1 MNDQQQMGY
10 EPSLD
15 GIRAFSVIAVMLY
28 HAHIAWLPGGF
39 LGVEVF
45 FVVSGFLITSLLIEE
60 RELNGGIDLKQ
71 FWIRRARRLL
81 PALFVMLS
89 ATAVCVAFFAKDSAP
104 DFRRDVLPSLGYFS
118 NWWQIF
124 AVKTPYF
131 AASSLPVL
139 RHLWSLAVE
148 EQWYLIW
155 PLLFAFIFGA
165 KWMRPK
171 ISGALLVACSGA
183 VMVATALRFAQDN
196 DMRTNLLYLSTL
208 TRSSGLLLGAAVAM
222 LWRPWRKTSPSSWW
236 RSFTADALAIVSIA
250 VIGFIMATVHVA
262 DVRMYQGGLA
272 ATTIASA
279 VVIAVVM
286 RPNGVFVQKL
296 FSQELFVE
304 IGRRS
309 YGLYLWHWPIFVVAH
324 ARDSGNRLAVA
335 LAVTVIINEFVYQF
349 VEIPTRQGALGNWWR
364 NRPQLGA
371 MRRRLPVLIAAVVV
385 ASLGV
390 TGFKVVGIEARDLAI
405 DTSTANVIF
414 AVPTTVAN
422 TGTTLAP
429 SVVDS
434 SASSTT
440 PTTPT
445 SSTTIAVLPRKL
457 VIVGDSQAH
466 ALALN
471 KPSGIEKTF
480 VIADGSIDGCG
491 IYDRGVGVGGT
502 NGNFRRNF
510 ANCVGFEKSWA
521 KSATKAKADV
531 ALVVIGAWEVL
542 DLKINGFT
550 LAFNTAP
557 ADTMFRTQ
565 MQRGIDALRA
575 TGATVALLEVACM
588 RPVDSKGG
596 PVPAL
601 PQRGDDARTGHLN
614 DLLREIAAPE
624 DDGVFFVSG
633 PKEWCTDPKISTSLS
648 YRWDGVHAYKPGA
661 KLIFETIATSI
672 LQLPVTK

>member
-1 MNDQQQMGY
+1 MNEQRHMGY

-15 GIRAFSVIAVMLY
+15 GIRALSVIAVMLY
-28 HAHIAWLPGGF
+28 HANIAWLPGGF

-60 RELNGGIDLKQ
+60 HESTQRIDLKQ

-81 PALFVMLS
+81 PALVVMLCV
-89 ATAVCVAFFAKDSAP
+89 TAVCVAFYATDSAP

-124 AVKTPYF
+124 AVDTPYF

-148 EQWYLIW
+148 EQWYLAW
-155 PLLFAFIFGA
+155 PLLFTFIFGA
-165 KWMRPK
+165 KWMRLK

-183 VMVATALRFAQDN
+183 VMVATALRFVQD
-196 DMRTNLLYLSTL
+196 DETRTNFLYLSTL

-236 RSFTADALAIVSIA
+236 RSSIADALAFVSIA
-250 VIGFIMATVHVA
+250 VIGLLMATVHVA
-262 DVRMYQGGLA
+262 DELLYKGGLA

-279 VVIAVVM
+279 VIVAVVM
-286 RPNGVFVQKL
+286 RPNGL
-296 FSQELFVE
+296 FIKRFLSQDFFVE

-324 ARDSGNRLAVA
+324 ARDSGNRFAVA

-364 NRPQLGA
+364 NRPQLSA
-371 MRRRLPVLIAAVVV
+371 MRRRLPVLIAAVVI
-385 ASLGV
+385 ASLGI
-390 TGFKVVGIEARDLAI
+390 TGVKVVGIEARDLSL

-414 AVPTTVAN
+414 AVPTTVA
-422 TGTTLAP
+422 P
-429 SVVDS
+429 
-434 SASSTT
+434 ASSLPAASTT
-440 PTTPT
+440 
-445 SSTTIAVLPRKL
+445 STTIAILPRKM

-466 ALALN
+466 SLVVN

-480 VIADGSIDGCG
+480 VVANGSIDGCG

-542 DLKINGFT
+542 DLKINSFT
-550 LAFNTAP
+550 FAVNTSP

-565 MQRGIDALRA
+565 MKRGIDALRA

-624 DDGVFFVSG
+624 NDGVYFING
-633 PKEWCTDPKISTSLS
+633 PREWCNNPKISTSLS

>member
-1 MNDQQQMGY
+1 MNDQPHMGY

-15 GIRAFSVIAVMLY
+15 GIRAFSVVAVSLY
-28 HAHIAWLPGGF
+28 HANIAWLPGGF

-60 RELNGGIDLKQ
+60 RESTQRIDLKQ

-89 ATAVCVAFFAKDSAP
+89 ATAICVAFYATDSAP
-104 DFRRDVLPSLGYFS
+104 DFRRDVFPSLGYFS

-124 AVKTPYF
+124 AVDTPYF

-148 EQWYLIW
+148 EQWYLMW
-155 PLLFAFIFGA
+155 PLLFTFVFGA

-171 ISGALLVACSGA
+171 ISGVVLVVCSGA
-183 VMVATALRFAQDN
+183 VMAATALRFVQDN
-196 DMRTNLLYLSTL
+196 ETRTNFLYLSTL

-222 LWRPWRKTSPSSWW
+222 LWRPWRKNALSSWW
-236 RSFTADALAIVSIA
+236 RSSIADALAIASIV
-250 VIGFIMATVHVA
+250 VIGVLMATVHVA
-262 DVRMYQGGLA
+262 DPFLYQGGLA
-272 ATTIASA
+272 ATTLASA
-279 VVIAVVM
+279 VMVAVVM
-286 RPNGVFVQKL
+286 RPNGLIVKRF
-296 FSQELFVE
+296 FSQNFFVE

-309 YGLYLWHWPIFVVAH
+309 YGLYLWHWPIFVVVH
-324 ARDSGNRLAVA
+324 ARDSGNRFAVA
-335 LAVTVIINEFVYQF
+335 LAATIIINEFVYQY
-349 VEIPTRQGALGNWWR
+349 VEIPTRHGAIGDWWR
-364 NRPQLGA
+364 NRPQLSA
-371 MRRRLPVLIAAVVV
+371 VRRRLPVLITAVIVT
-385 ASLGV
+385 SLGI
-390 TGFKVVGIEARDLAI
+390 TGVKVVGIEARDLSI
-405 DTSTANVIF
+405 DASSATVIF

-422 TGTTLAP
+422 TSTTLTP
-429 SVVDS
+429 SVVGS
-434 SASSTT
+434 PASSTT
-440 PTTPT
+440 
-445 SSTTIAVLPRKL
+445 STTIAQLPRKL

-466 ALALN
+466 ALAIN

-480 VIADGSIDGCG
+480 AITDGSIDGCG
-491 IYDRGVGVGGT
+491 VYDRGVGVGGT
-502 NGNFRRNF
+502 SGNFRRNF

-542 DLKINGFT
+542 DLKINSFT
-550 LAFNTAP
+550 FAMNTSP
-557 ADTMFRTQ
+557 ADTIFRTQ
-565 MQRGIDALRA
+565 MKRGIDALRA

-601 PQRGDDARTGHLN
+601 PQRGDDMRTGHLN

-633 PKEWCTDPKISTSLS
+633 PKEWCSDPKISTSLS

-661 KLIFETIATSI
+661 KLIFETIANSI

>member
-1 MNDQQQMGY
+1 MGY

-28 HAHIAWLPGGF
+28 HADIAWLPGGF

-60 RELNGGIDLKQ
+60 RESTRSIDLKQ

-81 PALFVMLS
+81 PALVVMLS
-89 ATAVCVAFFAKDSAP
+89 ATAVYVAFFAKDSAP

-118 NWWQIF
+118 NWWQIY
-124 AVKTPYF
+124 AVDTPYF

-155 PLLFAFIFGA
+155 PLLFTVVFGA
-165 KWMRPK
+165 KWMRPR
-171 ISGALLVACSGA
+171 ISGALLITCSA
-183 VMVATALRFAQDN
+183 AIMFTTALRFVQDN
-196 DMRTNLLYLSTL
+196 ETRTNFLYLSTI

-222 LWRPWRKTSPSSWW
+222 LWRPWRKNSLPSWW
-236 RSFTADALAIVSIA
+236 RSSISDAFAITSIA
-250 VIGFIMATVHVA
+250 VIGVLMATVHVA
-262 DVRMYQGGLA
+262 DQRLYQSGLA
-272 ATTIASA
+272 ATTVASA
-279 VVIAVVM
+279 VIVAVVM
-286 RPNGVFVQKL
+286 RPNGLFVKKF
-296 FSQELFVE
+296 FSQDLFVE

-324 ARDSGNRLAVA
+324 ARDSSNRLAVA
-335 LAVTVIINEFVYQF
+335 LALTIIINEFVYQF
-349 VEIPTRQGALGNWWR
+349 VEIPTRHGALGNWWH
-364 NRPQLGA
+364 NRPQLSA
-371 MRRRLPVLIAAVVV
+371 MHRRLPVFIAAVVV
-385 ASLGV
+385 ASLGI
-390 TGFKVVGIEARDLAI
+390 TGVKVVGIEARDLSI

-414 AVPTTVAN
+414 AVPTTVA
-422 TGTTLAP
+422 
-429 SVVDS
+429 
-434 SASSTT
+434 SASSLPAASTT
-440 PTTPT
+440 T
-445 SSTTIAVLPRKL
+445 TTIAKLPRKL

-466 ALALN
+466 SLAIN

-480 VIADGSIDGCG
+480 VVTDGSIDGCG

-510 ANCVGFEKSWA
+510 ANCVGFEKSWT
-521 KSATKAKADV
+521 KSATKAQADV
-531 ALVVIGAWEVL
+531 ALVVLGAWEVL
-542 DLKINGFT
+542 DLKINSFT
-550 LAFNTAP
+550 LVVNTPP

-565 MQRGIDALRA
+565 MKRGIDALRA

-601 PQRGDDARTGHLN
+601 PQRGDDTRTRHLN

-633 PKEWCTDPKISTSLS
+633 PKEWCSVSEISTSLS

>member
-1 MNDQQQMGY
+1 MGY

-28 HAHIAWLPGGF
+28 HADIAWLPGGF

-45 FVVSGFLITSLLIEE
+45 FVVSGFLTTSLLIEE
-60 RELNGGIDLKQ
+60 RESTRSIDLKQ

-81 PALFVMLS
+81 PALVVMLS
-89 ATAVCVAFFAKDSAP
+89 ATAVYVAFFAKDSAP

-118 NWWQIF
+118 NWWQIY
-124 AVKTPYF
+124 AVDTPYF

-155 PLLFAFIFGA
+155 PLLFTVVFGA
-165 KWMRPK
+165 KWMRPR
-171 ISGALLVACSGA
+171 ISGALLITCSA
-183 VMVATALRFAQDN
+183 AIMFTTALRFVQDN
-196 DMRTNLLYLSTL
+196 ETRTNFLYLSTI

-222 LWRPWRKTSPSSWW
+222 LWRPWRKNSLPSWW
-236 RSFTADALAIVSIA
+236 RSSISDAFAITSIA
-250 VIGFIMATVHVA
+250 VIGVLMATVHVA
-262 DVRMYQGGLA
+262 DQRLYQGGLA
-272 ATTIASA
+272 ATTVASA
-279 VVIAVVM
+279 VIVAVVM
-286 RPNGVFVQKL
+286 RPNGLFVKKF
-296 FSQELFVE
+296 FSQDLFVE

-324 ARDSGNRLAVA
+324 ARDSSNRLAVA
-335 LAVTVIINEFVYQF
+335 LALTIIINEFVYQF
-349 VEIPTRQGALGNWWR
+349 VEIPTRHGALGNWWH
-364 NRPQLGA
+364 NRPQLSA
-371 MRRRLPVLIAAVVV
+371 MHRRLPVFIAAVVI
-385 ASLGV
+385 ASLGI
-390 TGFKVVGIEARDLAI
+390 TGVKVVGIEARDLSI

-414 AVPTTVAN
+414 AVPTTVA
-422 TGTTLAP
+422 
-429 SVVDS
+429 
-434 SASSTT
+434 SASSLPAASTT
-440 PTTPT
+440 T
-445 SSTTIAVLPRKL
+445 TTIAKLPRRL

-466 ALALN
+466 SLAIN

-480 VIADGSIDGCG
+480 VVTDGSIDGCG

-510 ANCVGFEKSWA
+510 ANCVGFEKSWT
-521 KSATKAKADV
+521 KSATKAQADV
-531 ALVVIGAWEVL
+531 ALVVLGAWEVL
-542 DLKINGFT
+542 DLKINSFT
-550 LAFNTAP
+550 LVVNTPP

-565 MQRGIDALRA
+565 MKRGIDALRA

-601 PQRGDDARTGHLN
+601 PQRGDDTRTRHLN

-633 PKEWCTDPKISTSLS
+633 PKEWCSESEISTSLS

>member
-1 MNDQQQMGY
+1 
-10 EPSLD
+10 
-15 GIRAFSVIAVMLY
+15 ML
-28 HAHIAWLPGGF
+28 A
-39 LGVEVF
+39 
-45 FVVSGFLITSLLIEE
+45 
-60 RELNGGIDLKQ
+60 
-71 FWIRRARRLL
+71 
-81 PALFVMLS
+81 
-89 ATAVCVAFFAKDSAP
+89 ATAVCVAFYATDSAP

-124 AVKTPYF
+124 AVDTPYF

-155 PLLFAFIFGA
+155 PLLFVFVFGA

-171 ISGALLVACSGA
+171 ISGALLLLCSGA
-183 VMVATALRFAQDN
+183 IMFATALRFVQD
-196 DMRTNLLYLSTL
+196 DETRTNFLYLSTL

-222 LWRPWRKTSPSSWW
+222 LWRPWRKNSLPSWW
-236 RSFTADALAIVSIA
+236 KSSLADALAVASIA
-250 VIGFIMATVHVA
+250 VIGVLMATVHVA
-262 DVRMYQGGLA
+262 DAQLYQGGLA
-272 ATTIASA
+272 VTTIASA
-279 VVIAVVM
+279 VIIAVVM
-286 RPNGVFVQKL
+286 RPNGLFVKKF

-335 LAVTVIINEFVYQF
+335 LALTVIINEFVYQY
-349 VEIPTRQGALGNWWR
+349 VEIPTRQGALGNWLH
-364 NRPQLGA
+364 NRQQLSA
-371 MRRRLPVLIAAVVV
+371 MHRRLPVLITAAVV
-385 ASLGV
+385 ASLGI
-390 TGFKVVGIEARDLAI
+390 TGVKVVGIEARDLSI

-414 AVPTTVAN
+414 SVPTTVA
-422 TGTTLAP
+422 
-429 SVVDS
+429 
-434 SASSTT
+434 SASSLPAASTT
-440 PTTPT
+440 
-445 SSTTIAVLPRKL
+445 STTIAKLPRKL

-466 ALALN
+466 SLVVN
-471 KPSGIEKTF
+471 KPLGIEKTF
-480 VIADGSIDGCG
+480 VITNGSIDGCG

-510 ANCVGFEKSWA
+510 ANCVGFEKKWA
-521 KSATKAKADV
+521 KSATTARADV

-550 LAFNTAP
+550 FAVNTSP

-565 MQRGIDALRA
+565 MKRGIDALRS

-601 PQRGDDARTGHLN
+601 PQRGDDTRTSHLN

-633 PKEWCTDPKISTSLS
+633 PKEWCSDPKISTSLS

-661 KLIFETIATSI
+661 KLIFETIASSV
-672 LQLPVTK
+672 LKLPVKK

>member
-1 MNDQQQMGY
+1 MNEQQQMGY

-28 HAHIAWLPGGF
+28 HANIAWLPGGF

-60 RELNGGIDLKQ
+60 RESNGGIDLKQ

-81 PALFVMLS
+81 PALFIMLS
-89 ATAVCVAFFAKDSAP
+89 ATAVSVAFFAKDSAP
-104 DFRRDVLPSLGYFS
+104 DFRRDVLPSLGYLS

-155 PLLFAFIFGA
+155 PLLFTVVFGA
-165 KWMRPK
+165 KWMRSK
-171 ISGALLVACSGA
+171 FSGMLLVVCSGA
-183 VMVATALRFAQDN
+183 VMATTALRFAQDN
-196 DMRTNLLYLSTL
+196 ETRTNFLYLSTV

-222 LWRPWRKTSPSSWW
+222 LWRPWRKTSQSSRW
-236 RSFTADALAIVSIA
+236 RSSVADALALASIA
-250 VIGFIMATVHVA
+250 VIGVLMATVHVA
-262 DVRMYQGGLA
+262 DARLYQGGLA
-272 ATTIASA
+272 ATTVASA

-286 RPNGVFVQKL
+286 RPNGLIIKKF
-296 FSQELFVE
+296 FSQDFFVE
-304 IGRRS
+304 VGRRS

-324 ARDSGNRLAVA
+324 ARDSGNRFAVA
-335 LAVTVIINEFVYQF
+335 LAATIIINEFVYQF

-364 NRPQLGA
+364 NRPQLSA

-385 ASLGV
+385 ASLGA
-390 TGFKVVGIEARDLAI
+390 TGVKVVGIEARDLSI

-414 AVPTTVAN
+414 SVPTTVAN
-422 TGTTLAP
+422 TGTTLTP
-429 SVVDS
+429 SVVG
-434 SASSTT
+434 SSTT
-440 PTTPT
+440 
-445 SSTTIAVLPRKL
+445 STTIAKLPRKM

-466 ALALN
+466 ALAIN
-471 KPSGIEKTF
+471 KPSGMEKTF
-480 VIADGSIDGCG
+480 VVADGSIDGCG

-542 DLKINGFT
+542 DLKINSFT
-550 LAFNTAP
+550 FAFNTSP

-601 PQRGDDARTGHLN
+601 PQRGDDARTRHLN

-633 PKEWCTDPKISTSLS
+633 PTEWCTDPTISTSLS

>member
-1 MNDQQQMGY
+1 MNDQPHMGY

-28 HAHIAWLPGGF
+28 HANIAWLPGGF

-60 RELNGGIDLKQ
+60 RESTQRIDLKQ

-81 PALFVMLS
+81 PALVVMLS
-89 ATAVCVAFFAKDSAP
+89 VTAVCVAFYATDSAP
-104 DFRRDVLPSLGYFS
+104 DFRRDMLPSLGYFS
-118 NWWQIF
+118 NWWQIY
-124 AVKTPYF
+124 AVDTPYF

-155 PLLFAFIFGA
+155 PLLFAVLFGA

-171 ISGALLVACSGA
+171 ISGALLIGCSGA
-183 VMVATALRFAQDN
+183 IMIATALGFVQD
-196 DMRTNLLYLSTL
+196 DETRTNFLYLSTI

-222 LWRPWRKTSPSSWW
+222 LWRPWRKNSSPSWW
-236 RSFTADALAIVSIA
+236 RSSIADALAIASIA
-250 VIGFIMATVHVA
+250 VIGVLMATVHVA
-262 DVRMYQGGLA
+262 DSRLYQGGLA
-272 ATTIASA
+272 ATTVASA
-279 VVIAVVM
+279 VIVAVVM
-286 RPNGVFVQKL
+286 RPTGLIVKRF
-296 FSQELFVE
+296 FSQEFFVE

-335 LAVTVIINEFVYQF
+335 IALTIIINEFVYQY
-349 VEIPTRQGALGNWWR
+349 VEIPTRRGALGNWWR
-364 NRPQLGA
+364 NRQQLSA
-371 MRRRLPVLIAAVVV
+371 MHRRLPVLITAVVI
-385 ASLGV
+385 ASLGI
-390 TGFKVVGIEARDLAI
+390 TGVKVVGIEARDLSI
-405 DTSTANVIF
+405 DTSTASVIF
-414 AVPTTVAN
+414 SVPTTVA
-422 TGTTLAP
+422 
-429 SVVDS
+429 
-434 SASSTT
+434 SATSLPAASTT
-440 PTTPT
+440 T
-445 SSTTIAVLPRKL
+445 TTIAKLPRKL
-457 VIVGDSQAH
+457 VIVGDSQANS
-466 ALALN
+466 LAVN
-471 KPSGIEKTF
+471 KPSGMEKTF
-480 VIADGSIDGCG
+480 IVTNGSIDGCG

-550 LAFNTAP
+550 FGVNSLP

-565 MQRGIDALRA
+565 MKRGIAALRA

-601 PQRGDDARTGHLN
+601 PQRGDDTRTGHLN

-633 PKEWCTDPKISTSLS
+633 PKEWCADPKISTSLS

-661 KLIFETIATSI
+661 KLVFETIANSV

>member
-1 MNDQQQMGY
+1 MNDQQLMGY

-28 HAHIAWLPGGF
+28 HANIAWLPGGF

-60 RELNGGIDLKQ
+60 RESTRRIDLKQ

-81 PALFVMLS
+81 PALVVMLA
-89 ATAVCVAFFAKDSAP
+89 ATAVCVAFYATDSAP

-124 AVKTPYF
+124 AVDTPYF

-155 PLLFAFIFGA
+155 PLLFVFVFGA

-171 ISGALLVACSGA
+171 ISGALLLLCSGA
-183 VMVATALRFAQDN
+183 IMFATALRFVQD
-196 DMRTNLLYLSTL
+196 DETRTNFLYLSTL

-222 LWRPWRKTSPSSWW
+222 LWRPWRKNSLPSWW
-236 RSFTADALAIVSIA
+236 KSSLADALAVASIA
-250 VIGFIMATVHVA
+250 VIGVLMATVHVA
-262 DVRMYQGGLA
+262 DAQLYQGGLA
-272 ATTIASA
+272 VTTIASA
-279 VVIAVVM
+279 VIIAVVM
-286 RPNGVFVQKL
+286 RPNGLFVKKF

-335 LAVTVIINEFVYQF
+335 LALTVIINEFVYQY
-349 VEIPTRQGALGNWWR
+349 VEIPTRQGALGNWLH
-364 NRPQLGA
+364 NRQQLSA
-371 MRRRLPVLIAAVVV
+371 MHRRLPVLITAAVV
-385 ASLGV
+385 ASLGI
-390 TGFKVVGIEARDLAI
+390 TGVKVVGIEARDLSI

-414 AVPTTVAN
+414 SVPTTVA
-422 TGTTLAP
+422 
-429 SVVDS
+429 
-434 SASSTT
+434 SASSLPAASTT
-440 PTTPT
+440 
-445 SSTTIAVLPRKL
+445 STTIAKLPRKL

-466 ALALN
+466 SLVVN

-480 VIADGSIDGCG
+480 VITNGSIDGCG

-510 ANCVGFEKSWA
+510 ANCVGFEKKWA
-521 KSATKAKADV
+521 KSATTARADV

-550 LAFNTAP
+550 FAVNTSP

-565 MQRGIDALRA
+565 MKRGIDALRS

-601 PQRGDDARTGHLN
+601 PQRGDDTRTKHLN

-633 PKEWCTDPKISTSLS
+633 PKEWCSDPKISTSLS

>member
-1 MNDQQQMGY
+1 MNDQLHMGY
-10 EPSLD
+10 VPSLD
-15 GIRAFSVIAVMLY
+15 GIRAFSLIAVMLY
-28 HAHIAWLPGGF
+28 HANIAWLPGGF

-60 RELNGGIDLKQ
+60 RESTRRIDLKQ

-81 PALFVMLS
+81 PALVVMLA
-89 ATAVCVAFFAKDSAP
+89 ATAVCVAFYATDSAP

-124 AVKTPYF
+124 AVDTPYF

-148 EQWYLIW
+148 EQWYVIW
-155 PLLFAFIFGA
+155 PLLFAFVFGA
-165 KWMRPK
+165 KWMRRK
-171 ISGALLVACSGA
+171 ISGVLLVACSGA
-183 VMVATALRFAQDN
+183 VMATTALRFVQDN
-196 DMRTNLLYLSTL
+196 ETRTNFLYLSTI

-222 LWRPWRKTSPSSWW
+222 LWRPWRKKALSSWW
-236 RSFTADALAIVSIA
+236 RSSIADALAIASIA
-250 VIGFIMATVHVA
+250 VIGVLMATVHVA
-262 DVRMYQGGLA
+262 DVRLYQGGLA
-272 ATTIASA
+272 VTTIASA
-279 VVIAVVM
+279 VIIAVVM
-286 RPNGVFVQKL
+286 RPNGLFVKKF

-335 LAVTVIINEFVYQF
+335 LAVTIIINEFVYQY

-364 NRPQLGA
+364 NRQQLSA
-371 MRRRLPVLIAAVVV
+371 MHRRLPLLIAAAVV
-385 ASLGV
+385 ASLGI
-390 TGFKVVGIEARDLAI
+390 TGIKVVGIEARDLAI
-405 DTSTANVIF
+405 DTSSANVIF
-414 AVPTTVAN
+414 SVPTTVA
-422 TGTTLAP
+422 
-429 SVVDS
+429 
-434 SASSTT
+434 SASSLPAASTT
-440 PTTPT
+440 
-445 SSTTIAVLPRKL
+445 STTIAKLPRKL

-466 ALALN
+466 ALAIN
-471 KPSGIEKTF
+471 KPSGMEKTF
-480 VIADGSIDGCG
+480 AITDGSIDGCG

-510 ANCVGFEKSWA
+510 ANCVGFETSWA
-521 KSATKAKADV
+521 KSATKAGADV

-550 LAFNTAP
+550 FAMNTSP

-565 MQRGIDALRA
+565 MKRGIDALRA

-601 PQRGDDARTGHLN
+601 PQRGDDTRTSHLN

-633 PKEWCTDPKISTSLS
+633 PKEWCSDPKISTSLS

-661 KLIFETIATSI
+661 KLIFETIANSI

>member
-1 MNDQQQMGY
+1 MNEQQQMGY

-28 HAHIAWLPGGF
+28 HANIAWLPGGF

-60 RELNGGIDLKQ
+60 RESTQRIDLKQ

-81 PALFVMLS
+81 PAFFVMVS
-89 ATAVCVAFFAKDSAP
+89 ATAVCVAFYATDSAP

-124 AVKTPYF
+124 AVDTPYF

-148 EQWYLIW
+148 EQWYLVW
-155 PLLFAFIFGA
+155 PLLFSFIFGA

-183 VMVATALRFAQDN
+183 AMAATALRFIQD
-196 DMRTNLLYLSTL
+196 DETRTNFLYLSTL

-222 LWRPWRKTSPSSWW
+222 LWRPWRKTPTRFVLA
-236 RSFTADALAIVSIA
+236 RSLVADALAIASIV
-250 VIGFIMATVHVA
+250 VIGVLMATVHVA
-262 DVRMYQGGLA
+262 DARLYRGGLA
-272 ATTIASA
+272 ATTIAS
-279 VVIAVVM
+279 VVVVAVVM

-309 YGLYLWHWPIFVVAH
+309 YGLYLWHWPIFVITH

-335 LAVTVIINEFVYQF
+335 LALTAIINEFVYQY
-349 VEIPTRQGALGNWWR
+349 VEIPTRQGALGNWWH
-364 NRPQLGA
+364 NRQQLSA

-385 ASLGV
+385 ASLGA
-390 TGFKVVGIEARDLAI
+390 TGVKVVGIEARDLAI
-405 DTSTANVIF
+405 DTSPANVIF
-414 AVPTTVAN
+414 SVPTTVAS
-422 TGTTLAP
+422 AP
-429 SVVDS
+429 SLP
-434 SASSTT
+434 AASTT
-440 PTTPT
+440 T
-445 SSTTIAVLPRKL
+445 TTIAKLPRKL

-466 ALALN
+466 SLAVN
-471 KPSGIEKTF
+471 KPSGMEKTF
-480 VIADGSIDGCG
+480 VVADGSIDGCG

-531 ALVVIGAWEVL
+531 ALVVLGAWEVL
-542 DLKINGFT
+542 DLKINSFT
-550 LAFNTAP
+550 FAFDTLP

-565 MQRGIDALRA
+565 MKRGIDALRA
-575 TGATVALLEVACM
+575 TGVTVALLEVACM
-588 RPVDSKGG
+588 RPVDSSGG

-601 PQRGDDARTGHLN
+601 PQRGDDTRTRHLN
-614 DLLREIAAPE
+614 DLMREIAAPE
-624 DDGVFFVSG
+624 NDGVFFVSG
-633 PKEWCTDPKISTSLS
+633 PMEWCSDPKISTSLS

-661 KLIFETIATSI
+661 KLVFETIANSI

>member
-1 MNDQQQMGY
+1 MNDQSHMGY

-28 HAHIAWLPGGF
+28 HADIAWLPGGF

-45 FVVSGFLITSLLIEE
+45 FVVSGFLTTSLLIEE
-60 RELNGGIDLKQ
+60 RESTRSIDLKQ

-81 PALFVMLS
+81 PALVVMLS
-89 ATAVCVAFFAKDSAP
+89 ATAVYVAFFAKDSAP

-118 NWWQIF
+118 NWWQIY
-124 AVKTPYF
+124 AVDTPYF

-155 PLLFAFIFGA
+155 PLLFTVVFGA
-165 KWMRPK
+165 KWMRPR
-171 ISGALLVACSGA
+171 ISGALLITCSA
-183 VMVATALRFAQDN
+183 AIMFTTALRFVQDN
-196 DMRTNLLYLSTL
+196 ETRTNFLYLSTI

-222 LWRPWRKTSPSSWW
+222 LWRPWRKNSLPSWW
-236 RSFTADALAIVSIA
+236 RSSISDAFAITSIA
-250 VIGFIMATVHVA
+250 VIGVLMATVHVA
-262 DVRMYQGGLA
+262 DQRLYQSGLA
-272 ATTIASA
+272 ATTVASA
-279 VVIAVVM
+279 VIVAVVM
-286 RPNGVFVQKL
+286 RPNGLFVKKF
-296 FSQELFVE
+296 FSQDLFVE

-324 ARDSGNRLAVA
+324 ARDSSNRLAVA
-335 LAVTVIINEFVYQF
+335 LALTIIINEFVYQF
-349 VEIPTRQGALGNWWR
+349 VEIPTRHGALGNWWH
-364 NRPQLGA
+364 NRPQLSA
-371 MRRRLPVLIAAVVV
+371 MHRRLPVFIAAVVI
-385 ASLGV
+385 ASLGI
-390 TGFKVVGIEARDLAI
+390 TGVKVVGIEARDLSI

-414 AVPTTVAN
+414 AVPTTVA
-422 TGTTLAP
+422 
-429 SVVDS
+429 
-434 SASSTT
+434 SASSLPAASTT
-440 PTTPT
+440 T
-445 SSTTIAVLPRKL
+445 TTIAKLPRRL

-466 ALALN
+466 SLAIN

-480 VIADGSIDGCG
+480 VVTDGSIDGCG

-510 ANCVGFEKSWA
+510 ANCVGFEKSWT
-521 KSATKAKADV
+521 KSATKAQADV
-531 ALVVIGAWEVL
+531 ALVVLGAWEVL
-542 DLKINGFT
+542 DLKINSFT
-550 LAFNTAP
+550 LVVNTPP

-565 MQRGIDALRA
+565 MKRGIDALRA

-601 PQRGDDARTGHLN
+601 PQRGDDTRTRHLN

-633 PKEWCTDPKISTSLS
+633 PKEWCSVSEISTSLS

>member
-1 MNDQQQMGY
+1 MGY

-28 HAHIAWLPGGF
+28 HADIAWLPGGF

-60 RELNGGIDLKQ
+60 RESTRSIDLKQ

-81 PALFVMLS
+81 PALVVMLS
-89 ATAVCVAFFAKDSAP
+89 ATAVYVAFFAKDSAP

-118 NWWQIF
+118 NWWQIY
-124 AVKTPYF
+124 AVDTPYF

-155 PLLFAFIFGA
+155 PLLFTVVFGA
-165 KWMRPK
+165 KWMRPR
-171 ISGALLVACSGA
+171 ISGALLITCSA
-183 VMVATALRFAQDN
+183 AIMFTTALRFVQDN
-196 DMRTNLLYLSTL
+196 ETRTNFLYLSTI

-222 LWRPWRKTSPSSWW
+222 LWRPWRKNSLPSWW
-236 RSFTADALAIVSIA
+236 RSSISDAFAITSIA
-250 VIGFIMATVHVA
+250 VIGVLMATVHVA
-262 DVRMYQGGLA
+262 DQRLYQSGLA
-272 ATTIASA
+272 ATTVASA
-279 VVIAVVM
+279 VIVAVVM
-286 RPNGVFVQKL
+286 RPNGLFVKKF
-296 FSQELFVE
+296 FSQDLFVE

-324 ARDSGNRLAVA
+324 ARDSSNRLAVA
-335 LAVTVIINEFVYQF
+335 LALTIIINEFVYQF
-349 VEIPTRQGALGNWWR
+349 VEIPTRHGALGNWWH
-364 NRPQLGA
+364 NRPQLSA
-371 MRRRLPVLIAAVVV
+371 MHRRLPVFIAAVVV
-385 ASLGV
+385 ASLGI
-390 TGFKVVGIEARDLAI
+390 TGVKVVGIEARDLSI

-414 AVPTTVAN
+414 AVPTTVAY
-422 TGTTLAP
+422 
-429 SVVDS
+429 
-434 SASSTT
+434 ASSLPAASTT
-440 PTTPT
+440 T
-445 SSTTIAVLPRKL
+445 TTIAKLPRRL

-466 ALALN
+466 SLAIN

-480 VIADGSIDGCG
+480 VVTDGSIDGCG

-510 ANCVGFEKSWA
+510 ANCVGFEKSWT
-521 KSATKAKADV
+521 KSATKAQADV
-531 ALVVIGAWEVL
+531 ALVVLGAWEVL
-542 DLKINGFT
+542 DLKINSFT
-550 LAFNTAP
+550 LVVNTPP

-565 MQRGIDALRA
+565 MKRGIDALRA

-601 PQRGDDARTGHLN
+601 PQRGDDTRTRHLN

-633 PKEWCTDPKISTSLS
+633 PKQWCSDSEISTSLS

>member
-1 MNDQQQMGY
+1 MGY

-28 HAHIAWLPGGF
+28 HANIAWLPGGF

-60 RELNGGIDLKQ
+60 RESTQRIDLKQ

-81 PALFVMLS
+81 PALVVMLA
-89 ATAVCVAFFAKDSAP
+89 ATAVCVAFYATDSAP

-124 AVKTPYF
+124 AVDTPYF

-148 EQWYLIW
+148 EQWYLVW
-155 PLLFAFIFGA
+155 PLLFTFIFGA

-171 ISGALLVACSGA
+171 ISGALLLLCSGA
-183 VMVATALRFAQDN
+183 IMFATAFRFAQD
-196 DMRTNLLYLSTL
+196 DETRTNFLYLSTL

-222 LWRPWRKTSPSSWW
+222 MWRPWRKTSPSSWW
-236 RSFTADALAIVSIA
+236 RSSLADALAIASIA
-250 VIGFIMATVHVA
+250 LIGVLMATVHVA
-262 DVRMYQGGLA
+262 DARLYQGGLA
-272 ATTIASA
+272 ATTIAST
-279 VVIAVVM
+279 VIVAVVM
-286 RPNGVFVQKL
+286 RPHGLFVKKFL
-296 FSQELFVE
+296 SQELFVE

-309 YGLYLWHWPIFVVAH
+309 YGLYLWHWPIFVITH

-349 VEIPTRQGALGNWWR
+349 VEIPTRQGALGNWWH
-364 NRPQLGA
+364 NRSQLSA
-371 MRRRLPVLIAAVVV
+371 TRRRLPVLVAVVVV

-390 TGFKVVGIEARDLAI
+390 TGIKVVGIEARDLAI
-405 DTSTANVIF
+405 DSSSATLVF
-414 AVPTTVAN
+414 EVPTTVVDTA
-422 TGTTLAP
+422 TSLVPAPALTT
-429 SVVDS
+429 
-434 SASSTT
+434 T
-440 PTTPT
+440 
-445 SSTTIAVLPRKL
+445 TTIAVLPRTML
-457 VIVGDSQAH
+457 IVGDSQAH

-471 KPSGIEKTF
+471 KPSGIEETF

-510 ANCVGFEKSWA
+510 ANCEGFETSWT

-550 LAFNTAP
+550 FVFNTSP

-565 MQRGIDALRA
+565 MKRGIDALRA
-575 TGATVALLEVACM
+575 TGATVALLEVPCM

-601 PQRGDDARTGHLN
+601 PQRGDDARTSHLN
-614 DLLREIAAPE
+614 DLMREIAAPE

-633 PKEWCTDPKISTSLS
+633 PKEWCTDLTISTSLS

-661 KLIFETIATSI
+661 KLVFETIATSI

>member
-1 MNDQQQMGY
+1 MNEQPHMGY

-28 HAHIAWLPGGF
+28 HANIAWLPGGF

-60 RELNGGIDLKQ
+60 RESTQRIDLKQ

-81 PALFVMLS
+81 PAFFVMVC
-89 ATAVCVAFFAKDSAP
+89 ATAVCVAFYATDSAP

-124 AVKTPYF
+124 AVDTPYF

-148 EQWYLIW
+148 EQWYLVW
-155 PLLFAFIFGA
+155 PLLFTFIFGA

-171 ISGALLVACSGA
+171 ISGALMVACSGA
-183 VMVATALRFAQDN
+183 VMVATALRFVEDN
-196 DMRTNLLYLSTL
+196 ETRTNFLYLSTL
-208 TRSSGLLLGAAVAM
+208 TRSSGLLLGAAVAL

-236 RSFTADALAIVSIA
+236 RSSIADALAFVSIA
-250 VIGFIMATVHVA
+250 VIGVLMATVHVA
-262 DVRMYQGGLA
+262 DARLYQGGLA
-272 ATTIASA
+272 VTTIASA
-279 VVIAVVM
+279 VIIAVVM
-286 RPNGVFVQKL
+286 RPNGLFVKKF

-304 IGRRS
+304 VGRRS

-364 NRPQLGA
+364 NRQQLSA
-371 MRRRLPVLIAAVVV
+371 MRRRLPVLITAAVV
-385 ASLGV
+385 ASLGI
-390 TGFKVVGIEARDLAI
+390 TGVKVVGIEARDLSI

-414 AVPTTVAN
+414 SVPTTVA
-422 TGTTLAP
+422 
-429 SVVDS
+429 
-434 SASSTT
+434 SASSLPVASTT
-440 PTTPT
+440 T
-445 SSTTIAVLPRKL
+445 TTIAKLPRKL

-466 ALALN
+466 ALAIN
-471 KPSGIEKTF
+471 KPSGIAKTF
-480 VIADGSIDGCG
+480 VITDGSIDGCG

-521 KSATKAKADV
+521 KSATKARADV

-542 DLKINGFT
+542 DLKINSFT
-550 LAFNTAP
+550 FAFNTSP

-565 MQRGIDALRA
+565 MKRGIDALRA

-601 PQRGDDARTGHLN
+601 PQRGDDMRTRHLN
-614 DLLREIAAPE
+614 DLLREIAVPE
-624 DDGVFFVSG
+624 NDGVFFVSG
-633 PKEWCTDPKISTSLS
+633 PKEWCNDPKISTSLS

-672 LQLPVTK
+672 LQLPVKK

>member
-1 MNDQQQMGY
+1 MNEQPHMGY

-28 HAHIAWLPGGF
+28 HANIAWLPGGF

-60 RELNGGIDLKQ
+60 RESTQHIDLKQ

-81 PALFVMLS
+81 PAFFVMVC
-89 ATAVCVAFFAKDSAP
+89 ATAVCVAFYATDSAP

-124 AVKTPYF
+124 AVDTPYF

-148 EQWYLIW
+148 EQWYLVW
-155 PLLFAFIFGA
+155 PLLFTFIFGA

-183 VMVATALRFAQDN
+183 VMVATALRFVQD
-196 DMRTNLLYLSTL
+196 DETRTNFLYLSTL

-236 RSFTADALAIVSIA
+236 RSSVAEALAVTSIA
-250 VIGFIMATVHVA
+250 VIGVLMATVHVA
-262 DVRMYQGGLA
+262 DARLYQGGLA
-272 ATTIASA
+272 ITTIASA
-279 VVIAVVM
+279 VIIAVVM
-286 RPNGVFVQKL
+286 RPNGLFVKKF
-296 FSQELFVE
+296 FSQDLFVE

-309 YGLYLWHWPIFVVAH
+309 YGLYLWHWPIFVVTH

-335 LAVTVIINEFVYQF
+335 LALTVIINEFVYQY
-349 VEIPTRQGALGNWWR
+349 VEIPTRRGALGNWWR
-364 NRPQLGA
+364 NRPQLSA

-385 ASLGV
+385 ASLGI
-390 TGFKVVGIEARDLAI
+390 TGVKVVGIEARDLSI

-414 AVPTTVAN
+414 SVPTTVA
-422 TGTTLAP
+422 
-429 SVVDS
+429 
-434 SASSTT
+434 SASSLPAASTT
-440 PTTPT
+440 T
-445 SSTTIAVLPRKL
+445 TTIAKLPRKL

-466 ALALN
+466 SLAIN
-471 KPSGIEKTF
+471 KPSGMEKTF
-480 VIADGSIDGCG
+480 VVADGSIDGCG

-521 KSATKAKADV
+521 KSVTKTKADV

-550 LAFNTAP
+550 FAFNTSP

-565 MQRGIDALRA
+565 MRRGIEALRA

-601 PQRGDDARTGHLN
+601 PQRGDDMRTRHLN

-633 PKEWCTDPKISTSLS
+633 PKEWCNDPKISTSLS

>member
-1 MNDQQQMGY
+1 
-10 EPSLD
+10 
-15 GIRAFSVIAVMLY
+15 
-28 HAHIAWLPGGF
+28 
-39 LGVEVF
+39 
-45 FVVSGFLITSLLIEE
+45 
-60 RELNGGIDLKQ
+60 
-71 FWIRRARRLL
+71 
-81 PALFVMLS
+81 
-89 ATAVCVAFFAKDSAP
+89 VAFYATDSAP

-124 AVKTPYF
+124 AVDTPYF

-155 PLLFAFIFGA
+155 PLLFVFVFGA

-171 ISGALLVACSGA
+171 ISGVLLFLCSGA
-183 VMVATALRFAQDN
+183 IMFATALRFVQD
-196 DMRTNLLYLSTL
+196 DETRTNFLYLSTI

-222 LWRPWRKTSPSSWW
+222 LWRPWRKNSLPSWW
-236 RSFTADALAIVSIA
+236 KSSLADALAVASIA
-250 VIGFIMATVHVA
+250 VIGVLMATVHVA
-262 DVRMYQGGLA
+262 DAQLYQGGLA

-279 VVIAVVM
+279 VIIAVVM
-286 RPNGVFVQKL
+286 RPNGLFVKKF

-335 LAVTVIINEFVYQF
+335 LALTVIINEFVYQY
-349 VEIPTRQGALGNWWR
+349 VEIPTRQGALGNWLH
-364 NRPQLGA
+364 NRQQLSA
-371 MRRRLPVLIAAVVV
+371 MHRRLPVLITAAVV
-385 ASLGV
+385 ASLGI
-390 TGFKVVGIEARDLAI
+390 TGVKVVGIEARDLSI

-414 AVPTTVAN
+414 SVPTTVA
-422 TGTTLAP
+422 
-429 SVVDS
+429 
-434 SASSTT
+434 SASSLPAASTT
-440 PTTPT
+440 
-445 SSTTIAVLPRKL
+445 STTIAKLPRKL

-466 ALALN
+466 SLVVN

-480 VIADGSIDGCG
+480 VITNGSIDGCG

-510 ANCVGFEKSWA
+510 ANCVGFEKKWA
-521 KSATKAKADV
+521 KSATTARADV

-550 LAFNTAP
+550 FAVNTSP

-565 MQRGIDALRA
+565 MKRGIDALRS

-601 PQRGDDARTGHLN
+601 PQRGDDTRTKHLN

-624 DDGVFFVSG
+624 DDGVFFISG
-633 PKEWCTDPKISTSLS
+633 PKEWCSDPKISTSLS

-661 KLIFETIATSI
+661 KLIFETIASSV
-672 LQLPVTK
+672 LKLPVKK

>member
-1 MNDQQQMGY
+1 MGY

-28 HAHIAWLPGGF
+28 HADIAWLPGGF

-60 RELNGGIDLKQ
+60 RESTRSIDLKQ

-81 PALFVMLS
+81 PALVVMLS
-89 ATAVCVAFFAKDSAP
+89 ATAVYVAFFAKDSAP

-118 NWWQIF
+118 NWWQIY
-124 AVKTPYF
+124 AVDTPYF

-155 PLLFAFIFGA
+155 PLLFTVVFGA
-165 KWMRPK
+165 KWMRPR
-171 ISGALLVACSGA
+171 ISGALLITCSA
-183 VMVATALRFAQDN
+183 AIMFTTALRFVQDN
-196 DMRTNLLYLSTL
+196 ETRTNFLYLSTI

-222 LWRPWRKTSPSSWW
+222 LWRPWRKNSLPSWW
-236 RSFTADALAIVSIA
+236 RSSISDAFAITSIA
-250 VIGFIMATVHVA
+250 VIGVLMATVHVA
-262 DVRMYQGGLA
+262 DQRLYQGGLA
-272 ATTIASA
+272 ATTVASA
-279 VVIAVVM
+279 VIVAVVM
-286 RPNGVFVQKL
+286 RPNGLFVKKF
-296 FSQELFVE
+296 FSQDLFVE

-324 ARDSGNRLAVA
+324 ARDSSNRLAVA
-335 LAVTVIINEFVYQF
+335 LALTIIINEFVYQF
-349 VEIPTRQGALGNWWR
+349 VEIPTRHGALGNWWH
-364 NRPQLGA
+364 NRPQLSA
-371 MRRRLPVLIAAVVV
+371 MHRRLPVFIAAVVV
-385 ASLGV
+385 ASLGI
-390 TGFKVVGIEARDLAI
+390 TGVKVVGIEARDLSI

-414 AVPTTVAN
+414 AVPTTVA
-422 TGTTLAP
+422 
-429 SVVDS
+429 
-434 SASSTT
+434 SASSLPAASTT
-440 PTTPT
+440 T
-445 SSTTIAVLPRKL
+445 TTIAKLPRRL

-466 ALALN
+466 SLAIN

-480 VIADGSIDGCG
+480 VVTDGSIDGCG

-510 ANCVGFEKSWA
+510 ANCVGFEKSWT
-521 KSATKAKADV
+521 KSATKAQADV
-531 ALVVIGAWEVL
+531 ALVVLGAWEVL
-542 DLKINGFT
+542 DLKINSFT
-550 LAFNTAP
+550 LVVNTPP

-565 MQRGIDALRA
+565 MKRGIDALRA

-601 PQRGDDARTGHLN
+601 PQRGDDTRTRHLN

-633 PKEWCTDPKISTSLS
+633 PKEWCSVSEISTSLS

>member
-1 MNDQQQMGY
+1 MGY

-28 HAHIAWLPGGF
+28 HANVAWLPGGF

-60 RELNGGIDLKQ
+60 RESNHRINLKQ

-81 PALFVMLS
+81 PAFFVMLC
-89 ATAVCVAFFAKDSAP
+89 ATAVCVAFYATDSAP
-104 DFRRDVLPSLGYFS
+104 DFRRDMLPSLGYFS

-124 AVKTPYF
+124 AVDTPYF

-155 PLLFAFIFGA
+155 PLLFTLVFGA

-171 ISGALLVACSGA
+171 ISGALLITCSGA
-183 VMVATALRFAQDN
+183 IMVTTALRFVEDN
-196 DMRTNLLYLSTL
+196 ETRTNFLYLSTF
-208 TRSSGLLLGAAVAM
+208 TRSSGLLLGAAVAL
-222 LWRPWRKTSPSSWW
+222 LWRPWRKISTRFVLA
-236 RSFTADALAIVSIA
+236 RSLAADSLAIVSIA
-250 VIGFIMATVHVA
+250 VIGYLMATVHVA
-262 DVRMYQGGLA
+262 DARLYQGGLA

-279 VVIAVVM
+279 VIVAVVM
-286 RPNGVFVQKL
+286 RPNGLLIKRVFSYN
-296 FSQELFVE
+296 FFAE

-324 ARDSGNRLAVA
+324 ARDSGNRLAYA
-335 LAVTVIINEFVYQF
+335 LAATIIINEFVYQY
-349 VEIPTRQGALGNWWR
+349 VEIPTRHGALGNWWR
-364 NRPQLGA
+364 NRQQLSA
-371 MRRRLPVLIAAVVV
+371 MHRRLPIFVATVVV
-385 ASLGV
+385 TSLGF
-390 TGFKVVGIEARDLAI
+390 TGVKVAGIQARDLSV
-405 DTSTANVIF
+405 DTSNAKVEF

-422 TGTTLAP
+422 ASTNSTP
-429 SVVDS
+429 SVS
-434 SASSTT
+434 GSSTT
-440 PTTPT
+440 
-445 SSTTIAVLPRKL
+445 STTIATLPRKL
-457 VIVGDSQAH
+457 VIVGDSQARS
-466 ALALN
+466 LAVN
-471 KPSGIEKTF
+471 KPSGIKKTF
-480 VIADGSIDGCG
+480 VITDGSIDGCG
-491 IYDRGVGVGGT
+491 VYNKGVGVGGT

-521 KSATKAKADV
+521 KSARKAKADV

-542 DLKINGFT
+542 DLKFGSST
-550 LAFNTAP
+550 LVFNTP
-557 ADTMFRTQ
+557 AADAMFRSQ
-565 MQRGIDALRA
+565 VRVGVNALRA
-575 TGATVALLEVACM
+575 TGATVALLEVPCM
-588 RPVDSKGG
+588 RPVTSKGG

-601 PQRGDDARTGHLN
+601 PQRGDDTRTGHLN

-633 PKEWCTDPKISTSLS
+633 PKEWCSDPKISTSLS

-672 LQLPVTK
+672 LQLPVGK

>member
-1 MNDQQQMGY
+1 MNDQQLMGY

-28 HAHIAWLPGGF
+28 HANIAWLPGGF

-60 RELNGGIDLKQ
+60 RESTRRIDLKQ

-81 PALFVMLS
+81 PALVVMLA
-89 ATAVCVAFFAKDSAP
+89 ATAVCVAFYATDSAP

-124 AVKTPYF
+124 AVDTPYF

-155 PLLFAFIFGA
+155 PLLFVFVFGA

-171 ISGALLVACSGA
+171 ISGALLLLCSGA
-183 VMVATALRFAQDN
+183 IMFATALRFVQD
-196 DMRTNLLYLSTL
+196 DETRTNFLYLSTL

-222 LWRPWRKTSPSSWW
+222 LWRPWRKNSLPSWW
-236 RSFTADALAIVSIA
+236 KSSLADALAVASIA
-250 VIGFIMATVHVA
+250 VIGVLMATVHVA
-262 DVRMYQGGLA
+262 DAWLYQGDLA
-272 ATTIASA
+272 VTTIASA
-279 VVIAVVM
+279 VIIAVVV
-286 RPNGVFVQKL
+286 RPNGLFVKKF

-335 LAVTVIINEFVYQF
+335 LALTVIINEFVYQY
-349 VEIPTRQGALGNWWR
+349 VEIPTRQGALGYWLH
-364 NRPQLGA
+364 NRQQLSA
-371 MRRRLPVLIAAVVV
+371 MHRRLPVLITAAVV
-385 ASLGV
+385 ASLGT
-390 TGFKVVGIEARDLAI
+390 TGVKVVGIEARDLSI

-414 AVPTTVAN
+414 SVPTTVA
-422 TGTTLAP
+422 
-429 SVVDS
+429 
-434 SASSTT
+434 SASSLPAASTT
-440 PTTPT
+440 T
-445 SSTTIAVLPRKL
+445 TTIAKLPRKL

-466 ALALN
+466 SLVVN

-480 VIADGSIDGCG
+480 VITNGSIDGCG

-510 ANCVGFEKSWA
+510 ANCVGFEKKWA
-521 KSATKAKADV
+521 KSATTARADV

-550 LAFNTAP
+550 FAVNTSP

-565 MQRGIDALRA
+565 MKRGIDALRS

-601 PQRGDDARTGHLN
+601 PQRGDDTRTSHLN

-624 DDGVFFVSG
+624 DDGVFFISG
-633 PKEWCTDPKISTSLS
+633 PKEWCSDPKISTSLS

-661 KLIFETIATSI
+661 KLIFETIASSV
-672 LQLPVTK
+672 LKLPVAK

>member
-1 MNDQQQMGY
+1 MGY

-28 HAHIAWLPGGF
+28 HADIAWLPGGF

-60 RELNGGIDLKQ
+60 RESTRSIDLKQ

-81 PALFVMLS
+81 PALVVMLS
-89 ATAVCVAFFAKDSAP
+89 ATAVYVAFFAKDSAP

-118 NWWQIF
+118 NWWQIY
-124 AVKTPYF
+124 AVDTPYF

-155 PLLFAFIFGA
+155 PLLFTVVFGA
-165 KWMRPK
+165 KWMRPR
-171 ISGALLVACSGA
+171 ISGALLITCSA
-183 VMVATALRFAQDN
+183 AIMFTTALRFVQDN
-196 DMRTNLLYLSTL
+196 ETRTNFLYLSTI

-222 LWRPWRKTSPSSWW
+222 LWRPWRKNSLPSWW
-236 RSFTADALAIVSIA
+236 RSSISDAFAITSIA
-250 VIGFIMATVHVA
+250 VIGVLMATVHVA
-262 DVRMYQGGLA
+262 DQRLYRGGLA
-272 ATTIASA
+272 ATTVASA
-279 VVIAVVM
+279 VIVAVVM
-286 RPNGVFVQKL
+286 RPNGLLIKKF
-296 FSQELFVE
+296 FSQDLFVE

-324 ARDSGNRLAVA
+324 ARDSSNRLAVA
-335 LAVTVIINEFVYQF
+335 LALTVIINEFVYQF
-349 VEIPTRQGALGNWWR
+349 VEIPTRHGALGNWWH
-364 NRPQLGA
+364 NRPQLSA
-371 MRRRLPVLIAAVVV
+371 MHRRLPVFIAAVVV
-385 ASLGV
+385 ASLGI
-390 TGFKVVGIEARDLAI
+390 TGVKVVGIEARDVSI

-414 AVPTTVAN
+414 AVPTTVA
-422 TGTTLAP
+422 
-429 SVVDS
+429 
-434 SASSTT
+434 SASSLPAASTT
-440 PTTPT
+440 T
-445 SSTTIAVLPRKL
+445 TTIAKLPRRL

-466 ALALN
+466 SLAIN

-480 VIADGSIDGCG
+480 VVTDGSIDGCG

-510 ANCVGFEKSWA
+510 ANCVGFEKSWT
-521 KSATKAKADV
+521 KSATKAQADV
-531 ALVVIGAWEVL
+531 ALVVLGAWEVL
-542 DLKINGFT
+542 DLKINSFT
-550 LAFNTAP
+550 LVVNTPP

-565 MQRGIDALRA
+565 MKRGIDALRA

-601 PQRGDDARTGHLN
+601 PQRGDDTRTRHLN

-633 PKEWCTDPKISTSLS
+633 PKQWCSDSEISTSLS

>member
-1 MNDQQQMGY
+1 MNDQPHMGY

-28 HAHIAWLPGGF
+28 HANIAWLPGGF

-60 RELNGGIDLKQ
+60 RESTQRIDLKQ

-81 PALFVMLS
+81 PALVVMLS
-89 ATAVCVAFFAKDSAP
+89 VTAVCVAFYATDSAP
-104 DFRRDVLPSLGYFS
+104 DFRRDMLPSLGYFS
-118 NWWQIF
+118 NWWQIY
-124 AVKTPYF
+124 AVDTPYF

-155 PLLFAFIFGA
+155 PLLFAVLFGA

-171 ISGALLVACSGA
+171 ISGALLIGCSGA
-183 VMVATALRFAQDN
+183 IMIATALGFVQD
-196 DMRTNLLYLSTL
+196 DETRTNFLYLSTI

-222 LWRPWRKTSPSSWW
+222 LWRPWRKNSSPSWW
-236 RSFTADALAIVSIA
+236 RSSVGDALAIASIA
-250 VIGFIMATVHVA
+250 VIGVLMATVHVT
-262 DVRMYQGGLA
+262 DSRLYQGGLA
-272 ATTIASA
+272 ATTVASA
-279 VVIAVVM
+279 VIVAVVM
-286 RPNGVFVQKL
+286 RPTGLIVKRF
-296 FSQELFVE
+296 FSQDFLVE

-335 LAVTVIINEFVYQF
+335 IALTIIINEFVYQY
-349 VEIPTRQGALGNWWR
+349 VEIPTRRGALGNWWH
-364 NRPQLGA
+364 NRQQLSA
-371 MRRRLPVLIAAVVV
+371 MHRRLPVFITAVVI
-385 ASLGV
+385 ASLGI
-390 TGFKVVGIEARDLAI
+390 TGIKVVGIEARDLSI
-405 DTSTANVIF
+405 DTSTASVIF
-414 AVPTTVAN
+414 SVPTTVA
-422 TGTTLAP
+422 
-429 SVVDS
+429 
-434 SASSTT
+434 SATSLPAASTT
-440 PTTPT
+440 T
-445 SSTTIAVLPRKL
+445 TTIAKLPRKL
-457 VIVGDSQAH
+457 VIVGDSQANS
-466 ALALN
+466 LAVN
-471 KPSGIEKTF
+471 KPSGMEKTF
-480 VIADGSIDGCG
+480 IVANGSIDGCG

-550 LAFNTAP
+550 FGVNSLP

-565 MQRGIDALRA
+565 MKRGIAALRA

-601 PQRGDDARTGHLN
+601 PQRGDDTRTGHLN

-633 PKEWCTDPKISTSLS
+633 PKEWCSDPKISTSLS

>member
-1 MNDQQQMGY
+1 MNDQQLMGY

-28 HAHIAWLPGGF
+28 HANIAWLPGGF

-45 FVVSGFLITSLLIEE
+45 FVVSGFLITSLLVEE
-60 RELNGGIDLKQ
+60 RESTQRIDLKH

-81 PALFVMLS
+81 PALVVMLA
-89 ATAVCVAFFAKDSAP
+89 ATAVCVAFYATDSAP

-124 AVKTPYF
+124 AVDTPYF

-155 PLLFAFIFGA
+155 PLLFVFVFGA

-171 ISGALLVACSGA
+171 ISGALLLLCSGA
-183 VMVATALRFAQDN
+183 IMFATALRFVQD
-196 DMRTNLLYLSTL
+196 DETRTNFLYLSTL

-222 LWRPWRKTSPSSWW
+222 LWRPWRKNSLPSWW
-236 RSFTADALAIVSIA
+236 KSSLADALAVASIA
-250 VIGFIMATVHVA
+250 VIGVLMATVHVA
-262 DVRMYQGGLA
+262 DAQLYQGGLA
-272 ATTIASA
+272 VTTIASA
-279 VVIAVVM
+279 VIIAVVM
-286 RPNGVFVQKL
+286 RPNGLFVKKF

-335 LAVTVIINEFVYQF
+335 LALTVIINEFVYQY
-349 VEIPTRQGALGNWWR
+349 VEIPTRQGALGNWLH
-364 NRPQLGA
+364 NRQQLSA
-371 MRRRLPVLIAAVVV
+371 MHRRLPVLITAAVV
-385 ASLGV
+385 ASLGI
-390 TGFKVVGIEARDLAI
+390 TGVKVVGIEARDLSI

-414 AVPTTVAN
+414 SVPTTVA
-422 TGTTLAP
+422 
-429 SVVDS
+429 
-434 SASSTT
+434 SASSLPAASTT
-440 PTTPT
+440 
-445 SSTTIAVLPRKL
+445 STTIAKLPRKL

-466 ALALN
+466 SLVVN

-480 VIADGSIDGCG
+480 VITNGSIDGCG

-510 ANCVGFEKSWA
+510 ANCVGFEKKWA
-521 KSATKAKADV
+521 KSATTARADV

-550 LAFNTAP
+550 FAVNTSP

-565 MQRGIDALRA
+565 MKRGIDALRS

-601 PQRGDDARTGHLN
+601 PQRGDDTRTSHLN

-624 DDGVFFVSG
+624 DDGVFFISG
-633 PKEWCTDPKISTSLS
+633 PKEWCSDPKISTSLS

-672 LQLPVTK
+672 LQLPVKK

>member
-1 MNDQQQMGY
+1 MNDQQLMGY

-28 HAHIAWLPGGF
+28 HANIAWLPGGF

-60 RELNGGIDLKQ
+60 RESTRRIDLKQ

-81 PALFVMLS
+81 PALVVMLA
-89 ATAVCVAFFAKDSAP
+89 ATAVCVAFYATDSAP

-124 AVKTPYF
+124 AVDTPYF

-155 PLLFAFIFGA
+155 PLLFVFVFGA

-171 ISGALLVACSGA
+171 ISGALLLLCSGA
-183 VMVATALRFAQDN
+183 IMFATAFRFVEDN
-196 DMRTNLLYLSTL
+196 ETRTNFLYLSTL

-222 LWRPWRKTSPSSWW
+222 LWRPWRKNSLPSWW
-236 RSFTADALAIVSIA
+236 KSSLADALAVASIA
-250 VIGFIMATVHVA
+250 VIGVLMATVHVA
-262 DVRMYQGGLA
+262 DAQLYQGGLA
-272 ATTIASA
+272 VTTIASA
-279 VVIAVVM
+279 VIIAVVM
-286 RPNGVFVQKL
+286 RPNGLFVKKF

-335 LAVTVIINEFVYQF
+335 LAATIIINEFVYQY

-364 NRPQLGA
+364 NRQQLSA
-371 MRRRLPVLIAAVVV
+371 MHRRLPVLITAVVV
-385 ASLGV
+385 ASLGI
-390 TGFKVVGIEARDLAI
+390 TGVKVVGIEARDLSI

-414 AVPTTVAN
+414 SVPTTVA
-422 TGTTLAP
+422 
-429 SVVDS
+429 
-434 SASSTT
+434 SASSLPAASTT
-440 PTTPT
+440 T
-445 SSTTIAVLPRKL
+445 TTIAKLPRKL

-466 ALALN
+466 SLVVN

-480 VIADGSIDGCG
+480 VITNGSIDGCG

-510 ANCVGFEKSWA
+510 ANCVGFEKKWA
-521 KSATKAKADV
+521 KSATTARADV

-550 LAFNTAP
+550 FAVNTSP

-565 MQRGIDALRA
+565 MKRGIDALRS

-601 PQRGDDARTGHLN
+601 PQRGDDTRTSHLN

-633 PKEWCTDPKISTSLS
+633 PKEWCSDPKISTSLS

-661 KLIFETIATSI
+661 KLIFETIASSV
-672 LQLPVTK
+672 LKLPVKK

>member
-1 MNDQQQMGY
+1 
-10 EPSLD
+10 
-15 GIRAFSVIAVMLY
+15 ML
-28 HAHIAWLPGGF
+28 A
-39 LGVEVF
+39 
-45 FVVSGFLITSLLIEE
+45 
-60 RELNGGIDLKQ
+60 
-71 FWIRRARRLL
+71 
-81 PALFVMLS
+81 
-89 ATAVCVAFFAKDSAP
+89 ATAVCVAFYATDSAP

-124 AVKTPYF
+124 AVDTPYF

-155 PLLFAFIFGA
+155 PLLFVFVFGA

-171 ISGALLVACSGA
+171 ISGALLLLCSGA
-183 VMVATALRFAQDN
+183 IMFATALRFVQD
-196 DMRTNLLYLSTL
+196 DETRTNFLYLSTL

-222 LWRPWRKTSPSSWW
+222 LWRPWRKNSLPSWW
-236 RSFTADALAIVSIA
+236 KSSLADALAVASIA
-250 VIGFIMATVHVA
+250 VIGVLMATVHVA
-262 DVRMYQGGLA
+262 DAQLYQGGLA
-272 ATTIASA
+272 VTTIASA
-279 VVIAVVM
+279 VIIAVVM
-286 RPNGVFVQKL
+286 RPNGLFVKKF

-335 LAVTVIINEFVYQF
+335 LALTVIINEFVYQY
-349 VEIPTRQGALGNWWR
+349 VEIPTRQGALGNWLH
-364 NRPQLGA
+364 NRQQLSA
-371 MRRRLPVLIAAVVV
+371 MHRRLPVLITAAVV
-385 ASLGV
+385 ASLGI
-390 TGFKVVGIEARDLAI
+390 TGVKVVGIEARDLSI

-414 AVPTTVAN
+414 SVPTTVA
-422 TGTTLAP
+422 
-429 SVVDS
+429 
-434 SASSTT
+434 SASSLPAASTT
-440 PTTPT
+440 
-445 SSTTIAVLPRKL
+445 STTIAKLPRKL

-466 ALALN
+466 SLVVN

-480 VIADGSIDGCG
+480 VITNGSIDGCG

-510 ANCVGFEKSWA
+510 ANCVGFEKKWA
-521 KSATKAKADV
+521 KSATTARADV

-550 LAFNTAP
+550 FAVNTSP

-565 MQRGIDALRA
+565 MKRGIDALRS

-601 PQRGDDARTGHLN
+601 PQRGDDTRTSHLN

-624 DDGVFFVSG
+624 DDGVFFISG
-633 PKEWCTDPKISTSLS
+633 PKEWCSDPKISTSLS

-661 KLIFETIATSI
+661 KLIFETIASSV
-672 LQLPVTK
+672 LKLPVKK

>member
-1 MNDQQQMGY
+1 
-10 EPSLD
+10 
-15 GIRAFSVIAVMLY
+15 
-28 HAHIAWLPGGF
+28 
-39 LGVEVF
+39 
-45 FVVSGFLITSLLIEE
+45 LLIEE
-60 RELNGGIDLKQ
+60 RESAQRIDLKQ

-81 PALFVMLS
+81 PALVVMLA
-89 ATAVCVAFFAKDSAP
+89 ATAVCVAFYATDSAP

-124 AVKTPYF
+124 AVDTPYF

-148 EQWYLIW
+148 EQWYLVW

-171 ISGALLVACSGA
+171 ISGALLVVCSA
-183 VMVATALRFAQDN
+183 AIMTMTALRFVQD
-196 DMRTNLLYLSTL
+196 DETRTNFLYLSTL

-222 LWRPWRKTSPSSWW
+222 LWRPWRKNSLPRWW
-236 RSFTADALAIVSIA
+236 RSSVADAFAVASIA
-250 VIGFIMATVHVA
+250 VIGVLMVTVHVA
-262 DVRMYQGGLA
+262 DARLYQGGLA
-272 ATTIASA
+272 VTTIASA
-279 VVIAVVM
+279 VIIAVVM
-286 RPNGVFVQKL
+286 RPNGLFVKKF
-296 FSQELFVE
+296 FSQELLVE

-309 YGLYLWHWPIFVVAH
+309 YGLYLWHWPIFVVVH

-335 LAVTVIINEFVYQF
+335 LALTVIINEFVYQY
-349 VEIPTRQGALGNWWR
+349 VEIPTRQGALGNWWH
-364 NRPQLGA
+364 NRPQLSA
-371 MRRRLPVLIAAVVV
+371 VHRRLPVLIAAVVV
-385 ASLGV
+385 ASLGI
-390 TGFKVVGIEARDLAI
+390 TGVKVVGIEARDLAI

-414 AVPTTVAN
+414 SVPTTVA
-422 TGTTLAP
+422 T
-429 SVVDS
+429 
-434 SASSTT
+434 ASSLPAASTT
-440 PTTPT
+440 
-445 SSTTIAVLPRKL
+445 STTIAKLPRKL

-466 ALALN
+466 SLAIN

-502 NGNFRRNF
+502 NRNFRRNF

-550 LAFNTAP
+550 FALNSSP
-557 ADTMFRTQ
+557 ADTIFRTQ
-565 MQRGIDALRA
+565 MKRGIDALRA

-601 PQRGDDARTGHLN
+601 PQRGDDTRTSHLN

-633 PKEWCTDPKISTSLS
+633 PKEWCSDQKISTSLS

>member
-1 MNDQQQMGY
+1 
-10 EPSLD
+10 
-15 GIRAFSVIAVMLY
+15 
-28 HAHIAWLPGGF
+28 

-60 RELNGGIDLKQ
+60 RESTRRIDLKQ

-81 PALFVMLS
+81 PALFVMLC
-89 ATAVCVAFFAKDSAP
+89 ATAICVAFYATDSAP

-124 AVKTPYF
+124 AVDTPYF

-155 PLLFAFIFGA
+155 PLLFVFVFGA

-171 ISGALLVACSGA
+171 ISGALLLLCSGA
-183 VMVATALRFAQDN
+183 IMFATALRFVQD
-196 DMRTNLLYLSTL
+196 DETRTNFLYLSTL

-222 LWRPWRKTSPSSWW
+222 LWRPWRKNSLPSWW
-236 RSFTADALAIVSIA
+236 KSSLADALAVASIA
-250 VIGFIMATVHVA
+250 VIGVLMATVHVA
-262 DVRMYQGGLA
+262 DAQLYQGGLA
-272 ATTIASA
+272 VTTIASA
-279 VVIAVVM
+279 VIIAVVM
-286 RPNGVFVQKL
+286 RPNGLFVKKF

-335 LAVTVIINEFVYQF
+335 LALTVIINEFVYQY
-349 VEIPTRQGALGNWWR
+349 VEIPTRQGALGNWLH
-364 NRPQLGA
+364 NRQQLSA
-371 MRRRLPVLIAAVVV
+371 MHRRLPVLITAAVV
-385 ASLGV
+385 ASLGI
-390 TGFKVVGIEARDLAI
+390 TGVKVVGIEARDLSI

-414 AVPTTVAN
+414 SVPTTV
-422 TGTTLAP
+422 
-429 SVVDS
+429 V
-434 SASSTT
+434 SASSLPAASTT
-440 PTTPT
+440 
-445 SSTTIAVLPRKL
+445 STTIAKLPRKL

-466 ALALN
+466 SLVVN

-480 VIADGSIDGCG
+480 VITNGSIDGCG

-510 ANCVGFEKSWA
+510 ANCVGFEKKWA
-521 KSATKAKADV
+521 KSATTARADV

-550 LAFNTAP
+550 FAVNTSP

-565 MQRGIDALRA
+565 MKRGIDALRS

-601 PQRGDDARTGHLN
+601 PQRGDDTRTSHLN

-624 DDGVFFVSG
+624 DDGVFFISG
-633 PKEWCTDPKISTSLS
+633 PKEWCSDPKISTSLS

-672 LQLPVTK
+672 LQLPVAK

>member
-1 MNDQQQMGY
+1 MGY

-28 HAHIAWLPGGF
+28 HADIAWLPGGF

-60 RELNGGIDLKQ
+60 RESTRSIDLKQ

-81 PALFVMLS
+81 PALVVMLS
-89 ATAVCVAFFAKDSAP
+89 ATAVYVAFFAKDSAP

-118 NWWQIF
+118 NWWQIY
-124 AVKTPYF
+124 AVDTPYF

-155 PLLFAFIFGA
+155 PLLFTVVFGA
-165 KWMRPK
+165 KWMRPR
-171 ISGALLVACSGA
+171 ISGALLITCSA
-183 VMVATALRFAQDN
+183 AIMFTTALRFVQDN
-196 DMRTNLLYLSTL
+196 ETRTNFLYLSTI

-222 LWRPWRKTSPSSWW
+222 LWRPWRKNSLPSWW
-236 RSFTADALAIVSIA
+236 RSSISDAFAITSIA
-250 VIGFIMATVHVA
+250 VIGVLMATVHVA
-262 DVRMYQGGLA
+262 DQRLYQGGLA
-272 ATTIASA
+272 ATTVASA
-279 VVIAVVM
+279 VIVAVVM
-286 RPNGVFVQKL
+286 RPNGLFVKKF
-296 FSQELFVE
+296 FSQDLFVE

-324 ARDSGNRLAVA
+324 ARDSSNRLAVA
-335 LAVTVIINEFVYQF
+335 LALTIIINEFVYQF
-349 VEIPTRQGALGNWWR
+349 VEIPTRHGALGNWWH
-364 NRPQLGA
+364 NRPQLSA
-371 MRRRLPVLIAAVVV
+371 MHRRLPVFIAAVVV
-385 ASLGV
+385 ASLGI
-390 TGFKVVGIEARDLAI
+390 TGVKVVGIEARDLSI

-414 AVPTTVAN
+414 AVPTTVA
-422 TGTTLAP
+422 
-429 SVVDS
+429 
-434 SASSTT
+434 SASSLPAASTT
-440 PTTPT
+440 T
-445 SSTTIAVLPRKL
+445 TTIAKLPRKL

-466 ALALN
+466 SLAIN

-480 VIADGSIDGCG
+480 VVTDGSIDGCG

-510 ANCVGFEKSWA
+510 ANCVGFEKSWT
-521 KSATKAKADV
+521 KSATKAQADV
-531 ALVVIGAWEVL
+531 ALVVLGAWEVL
-542 DLKINGFT
+542 DLKINSFT
-550 LAFNTAP
+550 LVVNTPP

-565 MQRGIDALRA
+565 MKRGIDALRA

-601 PQRGDDARTGHLN
+601 PQRGDDTRTRHLN

-633 PKEWCTDPKISTSLS
+633 PKEWCSVSEISTSLS

>member
-1 MNDQQQMGY
+1 MNDQPYMGY

-28 HAHIAWLPGGF
+28 HANIAWLPGGF

-60 RELNGGIDLKQ
+60 RESTQHIDLKQ

-81 PALFVMLS
+81 PAFFVMVC
-89 ATAVCVAFFAKDSAP
+89 ATAVCVAFYATDSAP

-124 AVKTPYF
+124 AVDTPYF

-148 EQWYLIW
+148 EQWYLVW
-155 PLLFAFIFGA
+155 PLLFTFIFGA

-171 ISGALLVACSGA
+171 ISGALLIVGSGA
-183 VMVATALRFAQDN
+183 IMAATAFRFVQD
-196 DMRTNLLYLSTL
+196 DETRTNFLYLSTL

-222 LWRPWRKTSPSSWW
+222 LWRPWRKTPTRFVLA
-236 RSFTADALAIVSIA
+236 RSLVADALAIASIV
-250 VIGFIMATVHVA
+250 VIGVLMATVHVA
-262 DVRMYQGGLA
+262 DARLYRGGLA

-279 VVIAVVM
+279 VVVAVVM

-335 LAVTVIINEFVYQF
+335 IAVTVIINEFVYQY
-349 VEIPTRQGALGNWWR
+349 VEIPTRQGALGNWWH
-364 NRPQLGA
+364 NRPQLSA
-371 MRRRLPVLIAAVVV
+371 MHRRLPVFVAAVVV

-390 TGFKVVGIEARDLAI
+390 TGVKVVGIEARDLAI
-405 DTSTANVIF
+405 DTSPANVIF
-414 AVPTTVAN
+414 SVPTTVA
-422 TGTTLAP
+422 P
-429 SVVDS
+429 
-434 SASSTT
+434 ASSLPAASTT
-440 PTTPT
+440 T
-445 SSTTIAVLPRKL
+445 TTIAKLPRKL

-466 ALALN
+466 SLAIN
-471 KPSGIEKTF
+471 KPSGMEKTF
-480 VIADGSIDGCG
+480 VVADGSIDGCG

-521 KSATKAKADV
+521 KSATKTKADV

-550 LAFNTAP
+550 FAFNTSP

-565 MQRGIDALRA
+565 MKRGIDALRS

-601 PQRGDDARTGHLN
+601 PQRGDDMRTRHLN

-633 PKEWCTDPKISTSLS
+633 PKEWCNDPKVSTSLS

>member
-1 MNDQQQMGY
+1 MNDQSHMGY

-28 HAHIAWLPGGF
+28 HANIAWLPGGF

-60 RELNGGIDLKQ
+60 RESTQRIDIKQ
-71 FWIRRARRLL
+71 FWIRRSRRLL
-81 PALFVMLS
+81 PALVVMLS
-89 ATAVCVAFFAKDSAP
+89 ATAVCVAFFATDSAP

-124 AVKTPYF
+124 AVDTPYF

-148 EQWYLIW
+148 EQWYLVW
-155 PLLFAFIFGA
+155 PLLFTFVFGA

-183 VMVATALRFAQDN
+183 AMAATAFRFAEDN
-196 DMRTNLLYLSTL
+196 EMGTNFLYLSTV

-222 LWRPWRKTSPSSWW
+222 LWRPWRKTSTRFVLV
-236 RSFTADALAIVSIA
+236 RSLAADSLAIGSIA
-250 VIGFIMATVHVA
+250 LIGYLMATVHVA
-262 DVRMYQGGLA
+262 DARLYQGGLA
-272 ATTIASA
+272 ATTLASA
-279 VVIAVVM
+279 VIVTVVM
-286 RPNGVFVQKL
+286 RPNGLFVKKF
-296 FSQELFVE
+296 FSQDFFAE

-309 YGLYLWHWPIFVVAH
+309 YGLYLWHWPIFVVAS
-324 ARDSGNRLAVA
+324 ARDSVDRLAVA
-335 LAVTVIINEFVYQF
+335 IALTIIINEFVYQY
-349 VEIPTRQGALGNWWR
+349 VEIPTRRGALGNWWR
-364 NRPQLGA
+364 NRQQLSA
-371 MRRRLPVLIAAVVV
+371 MHRRLPVFVAALVVT
-385 ASLGV
+385 SLCFTGV
-390 TGFKVVGIEARDLAI
+390 KVVGIQARDVSF
-405 DTSTANVIF
+405 DTSTAKVIF
-414 AVPTTVAN
+414 AVPTTVA
-422 TGTTLAP
+422 
-429 SVVDS
+429 
-434 SASSTT
+434 SASSLPAASTT
-440 PTTPT
+440 
-445 SSTTIAVLPRKL
+445 STTIAKLPRKL

-466 ALALN
+466 ALAIN

-480 VIADGSIDGCG
+480 VITNGSINGCG

-502 NGNFRRNF
+502 NGNSRRNF
-510 ANCVGFEKSWA
+510 ANCVGFEKKWA
-521 KSATKAKADV
+521 KSATKASADV
-531 ALVVIGAWEVL
+531 ALVVIGAWEVF

-550 LAFNTAP
+550 FAVNTSP

-565 MQRGIDALRA
+565 MKRGIDALRA
-575 TGATVALLEVACM
+575 TGATVALLEVPCM
-588 RPVDSKGG
+588 RPVTSKGG

-601 PQRGDDARTGHLN
+601 PQRGDDTRTGHLN

-633 PKEWCTDPKISTSLS
+633 PKEWCNDPKISTSLS

>member
-1 MNDQQQMGY
+1 
-10 EPSLD
+10 
-15 GIRAFSVIAVMLY
+15 
-28 HAHIAWLPGGF
+28 
-39 LGVEVF
+39 
-45 FVVSGFLITSLLIEE
+45 
-60 RELNGGIDLKQ
+60 
-71 FWIRRARRLL
+71 L
-81 PALFVMLS
+81 PALVVMLA
-89 ATAVCVAFFAKDSAP
+89 ATAVCVAFYATDSAP

-124 AVKTPYF
+124 AVDTPYF

-155 PLLFAFIFGA
+155 PLLFVFVFGA

-171 ISGALLVACSGA
+171 ISGALLLLCSGA
-183 VMVATALRFAQDN
+183 IMFATALRFVQD
-196 DMRTNLLYLSTL
+196 DETRTNFLYLSTL

-222 LWRPWRKTSPSSWW
+222 LWRPWRKNSLPSWW
-236 RSFTADALAIVSIA
+236 KSSLADALAVASIA
-250 VIGFIMATVHVA
+250 VIGVLMATVHVA
-262 DVRMYQGGLA
+262 DAQLYQGGLA
-272 ATTIASA
+272 VTTIASA
-279 VVIAVVM
+279 VIIAVVM
-286 RPNGVFVQKL
+286 RPNGLFVKKF

-335 LAVTVIINEFVYQF
+335 LALTVIINEFVYQY
-349 VEIPTRQGALGNWWR
+349 VEIPTRQGALGNWLH
-364 NRPQLGA
+364 NRQQLSA
-371 MRRRLPVLIAAVVV
+371 MHRRLPVLITAAVV
-385 ASLGV
+385 ASLGI
-390 TGFKVVGIEARDLAI
+390 TGVKVVGIEARDLSI

-414 AVPTTVAN
+414 SVPTTVA
-422 TGTTLAP
+422 
-429 SVVDS
+429 
-434 SASSTT
+434 SASSLPAASTT
-440 PTTPT
+440 
-445 SSTTIAVLPRKL
+445 STTIAKLPRKL

-466 ALALN
+466 SLVVN

-480 VIADGSIDGCG
+480 VITNGSIDGCG

-510 ANCVGFEKSWA
+510 ANCVGFEKKWA
-521 KSATKAKADV
+521 KSATTARADV

-550 LAFNTAP
+550 FAVNTSP

-565 MQRGIDALRA
+565 MKRGIDALRS

-601 PQRGDDARTGHLN
+601 PQRGDDTRTSHLN

-633 PKEWCTDPKISTSLS
+633 PKEWCSDPKISTSLS

-672 LQLPVTK
+672 LQLPVKK

>member
-1 MNDQQQMGY
+1 MNDQPHMGY

-28 HAHIAWLPGGF
+28 HANIAWLPGGF

-60 RELNGGIDLKQ
+60 RESTQRIDLKQ

-81 PALFVMLS
+81 PALVVMLS
-89 ATAVCVAFFAKDSAP
+89 VTAVCVAFYATDSAP
-104 DFRRDVLPSLGYFS
+104 DFRRDMLPSLGYFS
-118 NWWQIF
+118 NWWQIY
-124 AVKTPYF
+124 AVDTPYF

-155 PLLFAFIFGA
+155 PLLFAVLFGA

-171 ISGALLVACSGA
+171 ISGALLIACSGA
-183 VMVATALRFAQDN
+183 IMIATALGFVQD
-196 DMRTNLLYLSTL
+196 DETRTNFLYLSTI

-222 LWRPWRKTSPSSWW
+222 LWRPWRKNSSPSWW
-236 RSFTADALAIVSIA
+236 RSSIADALAIASIA
-250 VIGFIMATVHVA
+250 VIGVLMATVHVA
-262 DVRMYQGGLA
+262 DSRLYQGGLA
-272 ATTIASA
+272 ATTVASA
-279 VVIAVVM
+279 VIVAVVM
-286 RPNGVFVQKL
+286 RPTGLIVKRF
-296 FSQELFVE
+296 FSQDFFVE

-335 LAVTVIINEFVYQF
+335 IALTIIINEFVYQY
-349 VEIPTRQGALGNWWR
+349 VEIPTRRGALGNWWH
-364 NRPQLGA
+364 NRPQLSA
-371 MRRRLPVLIAAVVV
+371 MHRRLPVLITAVVI
-385 ASLGV
+385 ASLGI
-390 TGFKVVGIEARDLAI
+390 TGVKVVGIEARDLSI
-405 DTSTANVIF
+405 DTSTASVIF
-414 AVPTTVAN
+414 SVPTTVA
-422 TGTTLAP
+422 
-429 SVVDS
+429 
-434 SASSTT
+434 SASSLPAASTT
-440 PTTPT
+440 T
-445 SSTTIAVLPRKL
+445 TTIAKLPRKL
-457 VIVGDSQAH
+457 VIVGDSQANS
-466 ALALN
+466 LAVN
-471 KPSGIEKTF
+471 KPSGMEKTF
-480 VIADGSIDGCG
+480 IVANGSIDGCG

-550 LAFNTAP
+550 FGVNSLP

-565 MQRGIDALRA
+565 MKRGIAALRA

-601 PQRGDDARTGHLN
+601 PQRGDDTRTGHLN

-624 DDGVFFVSG
+624 ED
-633 PKEWCTDPKISTSLS
+633 
-648 YRWDGVHAYKPGA
+648 
-661 KLIFETIATSI
+661 
-672 LQLPVTK
+672 

>member
-1 MNDQQQMGY
+1 MNDQSHMGY

-28 HAHIAWLPGGF
+28 HANIAWLPGGF

-60 RELNGGIDLKQ
+60 RESTQRIDLKQ

-81 PALFVMLS
+81 PALVVMLC
-89 ATAVCVAFFAKDSAP
+89 ATSVCVAFYATDSAP

-124 AVKTPYF
+124 AVDTPYF

-148 EQWYLIW
+148 EQWYLVW
-155 PLLFAFIFGA
+155 PLLFTFIFGA
-165 KWMRPK
+165 KWIRPK
-171 ISGALLVACSGA
+171 ISGALLIACSGA
-183 VMVATALRFAQDN
+183 VMAATAFRFAQDN
-196 DMRTNLLYLSTL
+196 ETRTNFLYLSTL

-222 LWRPWRKTSPSSWW
+222 LWRPWRKTPTRLVLV
-236 RSFTADALAIVSIA
+236 RSLVADALAIASI
-250 VIGFIMATVHVA
+250 VVLGVLIATVHVA
-262 DVRMYQGGLA
+262 DARLYQGGLA

-279 VVIAVVM
+279 VIIAVVM
-286 RPNGVFVQKL
+286 RPNGLFVKKF
-296 FSQELFVE
+296 FSQELLVE

-309 YGLYLWHWPIFVVAH
+309 YGLYLWHWPIFVITH
-324 ARDSGNRLAVA
+324 ARESGNRLAVA
-335 LAVTVIINEFVYQF
+335 LAVTVIINEFVYRF
-349 VEIPTRQGALGNWWR
+349 VEIPARQGALGNWWR
-364 NRPQLGA
+364 NRPQLSA

-390 TGFKVVGIEARDLAI
+390 TGVKVVGIEARDLAI

-414 AVPTTVAN
+414 SVPTTVA
-422 TGTTLAP
+422 
-429 SVVDS
+429 
-434 SASSTT
+434 SASSLPAASTT
-440 PTTPT
+440 
-445 SSTTIAVLPRKL
+445 STTIAKLPRTML
-457 VIVGDSQAH
+457 IVGDSQAH
-466 ALALN
+466 ALAIN
-471 KPSGIEKTF
+471 KPSGMEKTF
-480 VIADGSIDGCG
+480 VVADGSIDGCG

-521 KSATKAKADV
+521 KSATKARANV

-550 LAFNTAP
+550 FVFNTSP

-565 MQRGIDALRA
+565 MKRGIDALRA

-601 PQRGDDARTGHLN
+601 RQRGDDARTRHLN
-614 DLLREIAAPE
+614 DLMREIAAPE
-624 DDGVFFVSG
+624 NDGVFFISG
-633 PKEWCTDPKISTSLS
+633 PKEWCTDPTISTSLS

>member
-1 MNDQQQMGY
+1 MNDQQLMGY

-28 HAHIAWLPGGF
+28 HANIAWLPGGF

-60 RELNGGIDLKQ
+60 RESTRRIDLKQ

-81 PALFVMLS
+81 PALVVMLA
-89 ATAVCVAFFAKDSAP
+89 ATAVCVAFYATDSAP

-124 AVKTPYF
+124 AVDTPYF

-155 PLLFAFIFGA
+155 PLLFVFVFGA

-171 ISGALLVACSGA
+171 ISGALLLLCSGA
-183 VMVATALRFAQDN
+183 IMFATALRFVQD
-196 DMRTNLLYLSTL
+196 DETRTNFLYLSTL

-222 LWRPWRKTSPSSWW
+222 LWRPWRKNSLPSWW
-236 RSFTADALAIVSIA
+236 KSSLADALAVASIA
-250 VIGFIMATVHVA
+250 VIGVLMATVHVA
-262 DVRMYQGGLA
+262 DAQLYQGGLA
-272 ATTIASA
+272 VTTIASA
-279 VVIAVVM
+279 VIIAVVM
-286 RPNGVFVQKL
+286 RPNGLFVKKF

-335 LAVTVIINEFVYQF
+335 LALTVIINEFVYQY
-349 VEIPTRQGALGNWWR
+349 VEIPTRQGALGNWLH
-364 NRPQLGA
+364 NRQQLSA
-371 MRRRLPVLIAAVVV
+371 MHRRLPVLITAAVV
-385 ASLGV
+385 ASLGI
-390 TGFKVVGIEARDLAI
+390 TGVKVVGIEARDLSI

-414 AVPTTVAN
+414 SVPTTVA
-422 TGTTLAP
+422 
-429 SVVDS
+429 
-434 SASSTT
+434 SASSLPAASTT
-440 PTTPT
+440 
-445 SSTTIAVLPRKL
+445 STTIAKLPRKL

-466 ALALN
+466 SLVVN

-480 VIADGSIDGCG
+480 VITNGSIDGCG

-510 ANCVGFEKSWA
+510 ANCVGFEKKWA
-521 KSATKAKADV
+521 KSATTARADV

-550 LAFNTAP
+550 FAVNTSP

-565 MQRGIDALRA
+565 MKRGIDALRS

-601 PQRGDDARTGHLN
+601 PQRGDDTRTRHLN
-614 DLLREIAAPE
+614 DLLREIAATE

-633 PKEWCTDPKISTSLS
+633 PKEWCSDPKISTSLS

-661 KLIFETIATSI
+661 KLIFETIASSV
-672 LQLPVTK
+672 LKLPVKK

>member
-1 MNDQQQMGY
+1 MNDQPHMGY

-28 HAHIAWLPGGF
+28 HANIAWLPGGF

-60 RELNGGIDLKQ
+60 RESTQRIDLKQ

-81 PALFVMLS
+81 PALVVMLS
-89 ATAVCVAFFAKDSAP
+89 VTAVCVAFYATDSAP
-104 DFRRDVLPSLGYFS
+104 DFRRDMLPSLGYFS
-118 NWWQIF
+118 NWWQIY
-124 AVKTPYF
+124 AVDTPYF

-155 PLLFAFIFGA
+155 PLLFAVLFGA

-171 ISGALLVACSGA
+171 ISGALLIACSGA
-183 VMVATALRFAQDN
+183 IMIATALGFVQD
-196 DMRTNLLYLSTL
+196 DETRTNFLYLSTI

-222 LWRPWRKTSPSSWW
+222 LWRPWRKNSLPIWW
-236 RSFTADALAIVSIA
+236 RSSVGDALAIASIA
-250 VIGFIMATVHVA
+250 VIGVLMATVHVA
-262 DVRMYQGGLA
+262 DSRLYQGGLA
-272 ATTIASA
+272 ATTVASA
-279 VVIAVVM
+279 VIVAVVM
-286 RPNGVFVQKL
+286 RPTGLIVKRF
-296 FSQELFVE
+296 FSQEFFVE

-309 YGLYLWHWPIFVVAH
+309 YGLYLWHWPIFVVTH

-335 LAVTVIINEFVYQF
+335 IALTIIINEFVYQY
-349 VEIPTRQGALGNWWR
+349 VEIPTRRGALGNWWH
-364 NRPQLGA
+364 NRQQLSA
-371 MRRRLPVLIAAVVV
+371 MHRRLPVLITAVVI
-385 ASLGV
+385 ASLGI
-390 TGFKVVGIEARDLAI
+390 TGVKVVGIEARDLSI
-405 DTSTANVIF
+405 DTSTASVIF
-414 AVPTTVAN
+414 SVPTTVA
-422 TGTTLAP
+422 
-429 SVVDS
+429 
-434 SASSTT
+434 SATSLPAASTT
-440 PTTPT
+440 T
-445 SSTTIAVLPRKL
+445 TTIAKLPRKL
-457 VIVGDSQAH
+457 VIVGDSQANS
-466 ALALN
+466 LAVN
-471 KPSGIEKTF
+471 KPSGMEKTF
-480 VIADGSIDGCG
+480 IVTNGSIDGCG

-550 LAFNTAP
+550 FGVNSLP

-565 MQRGIDALRA
+565 MKRGITALRA

-601 PQRGDDARTGHLN
+601 PQRGDDTRTGHLN

-624 DDGVFFVSG
+624 DDGVFFISG
-633 PKEWCTDPKISTSLS
+633 PKEWCADPKISTSLS

-661 KLIFETIATSI
+661 KLVFETIANSI